1 MRKRNRAMNKDE
13 NNTLKSELKQ
23 FSGGGEFYRN
33 PLFRNYVYT
42 EGVRHLAEQAGA
54 YWLIDYILSNQLEPK
69 LIVQPFQVWK
79 MVVQDDSAAV
89 TVEDGNDNEITCFTI
104 GYTDF
109 PLKEITLWLIDKTLL
124 LPSEY

>member
-1 MRKRNRAMNKDE
+1 MNKDE
-13 NNTLKSELKQ
+13 INTLKLELKQ
-23 FSGGGEFYRN
+23 FSGGGDFYRN

-54 YWLIDYILSNQLEPK
+54 YWLIDYILSNQLDPK

-79 MVVQDDSAAV
+79 MLVQDDSAAV
-89 TVEDGNDNEITCFTI
+89 TVEDGNDNQITTFTI

-109 PLKEITLWLIDKTLL
+109 PLKEISLWLIDKTLL

>member
-1 MRKRNRAMNKDE
+1 MNKDE
-13 NNTLKSELKQ
+13 INALKLELKQ
-23 FSGGGEFYRN
+23 FSGGGDFYRN

-54 YWLIDYILSNQLEPK
+54 YWLIDYILSNQLDPK

-79 MVVQDDSAAV
+79 MLVQDDSAAV
-89 TVEDGNDNEITCFTI
+89 TVEDGNDNQITTFTI

-109 PLKEITLWLIDKTLL
+109 PLKEISLWLIDKTLL

>member
-1 MRKRNRAMNKDE
+1 MNKDE
-13 NNTLKSELKQ
+13 INRLKLELKQ

-33 PLFRNYVYT
+33 PLFRDYVYT

-54 YWLIDYILSNQLEPK
+54 YWWIDYILSYQLDPK
-69 LIVQPFQVWK
+69 LVVQPFQVWK

-89 TVEDGNDNEITCFTI
+89 TVEDGNDNQIATLTISYTNFPLGEITF
-104 GYTDF
+104 
-109 PLKEITLWLIDKTLL
+109 WLIDKTLL